1 MRVKDYYKILNLENN
16 KVTVDEIKS
25 ASRQQAKKYHP
36 DVNVGNKLAEEK
48 IKDINEAY
56 RILSNPSLKRKYD
69 RTWNY
74 QIGNK
79 QKKVKR
85 KTSGEVAGEF
95 FGMFFGN
102 NEIKEEIAQS
112 QVPPVKG
119 ENIDTEINIS
129 IEDGYYGAEKK
140 IVLKDIEGKDK
151 SIEIKIPEGIQN
163 GEKIRLIGQG
173 KPGKNGGKNG
183 DLYIRINIEDG
194 KKFKL
199 KGNDLYTIVP
209 ISPWEAALGTKAK
222 VNSVDDTKTA
232 IYIPNG
238 IQSGETIEIPQKG
251 YKTQTGERGN
261 LIAQIKIVI
270 PEKLTNEE
278 KEMFKRLKEISKFN
292 PRRV

>member
-25 ASRQQAKKYHP
+25 AYRKQAKKYHP

-140 IVLKDIEGKDK
+140 LVLKDIEGKDK
-151 SIEIKIPEGIQN
+151 AIEIKIPEGIQN
-163 GEKIRLIGQG
+163 GEKILLIGKG

-183 DLYIRINIEDG
+183 DLYIKINIEDG

-251 YKTQTGERGN
+251 YKNPKGERGN
-261 LIAQIKIVI
+261 LIAQIKIVV

-278 KEMFKRLKEISKFN
+278 KDMFKKLKEISKFN

>member
-25 ASRQQAKKYHP
+25 AYRKQAKKYHP

-251 YKTQTGERGN
+251 YKNPKGERGN
-261 LIAQIKIVI
+261 LIAQIKIVV

-278 KEMFKRLKEISKFN
+278 KDMFKKLKEISKFN